1 MQGRVQWF
9 PTPEHQLSLMLC
21 ESQWQKK
28 TSFLAVLTHSGA
40 EGDAHWDC
48 GPVLRERPWGAKQ
61 THQNATKSLKL
72 GENRMRMTK
81 FTDVLGWQTSTKF

>member
-48 GPVLRERPWGAKQ
+48 GPVLRERPW
-61 THQNATKSLKL
+61 
-72 GENRMRMTK
+72 
-81 FTDVLGWQTSTKF
+81 

>member
-9 PTPEHQLSLMLC
+9 PTSEHQLSLTPC

-40 EGDAHWDC
+40 EEDARWDC
-48 GPVLRERPWGAKQ
+48 GPVLRERPW
-61 THQNATKSLKL
+61 
-72 GENRMRMTK
+72 
-81 FTDVLGWQTSTKF
+81 